1 MKKIAY
7 VAATIALCLSTAGA
21 FAQQS
26 AQQQNAPK
34 STTKQNGADASQN
47 GQQNGNAGDIGVI
60 ELDVVTKAWSAKKDI
75 MGKPVYNDQN
85 QRIGKIDDIIITP
98 DNAVSFA
105 IIGAGGF
112 LGIGKHDVVIPVD
125 HIQPDE
131 NGRYVLPGA
140 TKAALKALPAFK
152 YKGSRS

>member
-1 MKKIAY
+1 MSRI
-7 VAATIALCLSTAGA
+7 ATIAASIIFCLGAGPA
-21 FAQQS
+21 LAQAS
-26 AQQQNAPK
+26 AKTP
-34 STTKQNGADASQN
+34 G
-47 GQQNGNAGDIGVI
+47 GQQPGPSQESQQGSKPEDIGVI
-60 ELDVVTKAWSAKKDI
+60 ELDVITPGWSAKKDI

-125 HIQPDE
+125 HIQSV
-131 NGRYVLPGA
+131 NNRYVLPGA
-140 TKAALKALPAFK
+140 TKATLKALPAFK
-152 YKGSRS
+152 YKAQ

>member
-1 MKKIAY
+1 MKKIAC
-7 VAATIALCLSTAGA
+7 VAASLAFCFSATGA

-26 AQQQNAPK
+26 GNSQATPKSGAAQNSAQTSQNNQQGGNAP
-34 STTKQNGADASQN
+34 
-47 GQQNGNAGDIGVI
+47 DIGVI
-60 ELDVVTKAWSAKKDI
+60 ELDVVTAAWSAKKDI
-75 MGKPVYNDQN
+75 LGKPVYNDQN

-152 YKGSRS
+152 YKGSR